1 MKSKKMRFVL
11 KDSGKRKI
19 FKSDA
24 VRDLQDGKG
33 RYDLIS
39 PLALRRLAIIY
50 EKGAKKY
57 SPRNWEKG
65 MPISTFLSP
74 SIRHTEQNIEGLR
87 DEDHLAQAAW
97 NLFSAMH
104 IEEMIERGLL
114 PKELDDRP
122 NFTKK

>member
-1 MKSKKMRFVL
+1 MKFEL
-11 KDSGKRKI
+11 KDSGKRKK
-19 FKSDA
+19 FKSNA

-57 SPRNWEKG
+57 SDRNWEKG

-122 NFTKK
+122 NFFVKK